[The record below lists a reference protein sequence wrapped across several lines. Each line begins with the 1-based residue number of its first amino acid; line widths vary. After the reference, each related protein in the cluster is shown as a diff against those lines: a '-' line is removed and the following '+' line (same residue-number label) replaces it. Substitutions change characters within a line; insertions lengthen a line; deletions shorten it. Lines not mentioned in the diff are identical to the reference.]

1 MLSQE
6 ENEQI
11 EMTIPTMAEFETK
24 EKLKFEKE
32 VMGMYISGHPLAEHE
47 EDLNKYTSMQ
57 LYEVYDRYGNKNSE
71 EEEEAEPQPPVN
83 NKYNK
88 FNKNKRELITIGGL
102 VTYVKVIY
110 TKKDNK
116 QMAFMT
122 VEDLTSDMEIVVFP
136 RTFEEY
142 KDILKE
148 DNKLIIKGQVS
159 VKEEDEE
166 KSVSIIADKIW
177 DMEDKRSR
185 PPAIR
190 KKDVIQP
197 RIKKVQEKAVSPE
210 IKKAN
215 SKKIIGNSLTLV
227 LNRINE
233 RTMSDIR
240 KLFVKYKGD
249 KKVVLFSPV
258 SKKSYVA
265 DKSMWVQLE
274 IGLIDEL
281 AELIGK
287 NNIII
292 K

>member
-1 MLSQE
+1 
-6 ENEQI
+6 
-11 EMTIPTMAEFETK
+11 
-24 EKLKFEKE
+24 
-32 VMGMYISGHPLAEHE
+32 
-47 EDLNKYTSMQ
+47 
-57 LYEVYDRYGNKNSE
+57 
-71 EEEEAEPQPPVN
+71 
-83 NKYNK
+83 
-88 FNKNKRELITIGGL
+88 
-102 VTYVKVIY
+102 
-110 TKKDNK
+110 
-116 QMAFMT
+116 MT

-136 RTFEEY
+136 RTFDEY

-148 DNKLIIKGQVS
+148 DNKLIIKGQIS

-197 RIKKVQEKAVSPE
+197 RIKKAKEKAVSPE

-227 LNRINE
+227 LNKINE

-240 KLFVKYKGD
+240 QLFVKYKGD

-265 DKSMWVQLE
+265 DKSMWVKLE